1 MDMDSTHERRPTM
14 TPTKTTK
21 TLPALIALLAA
32 ATLSGAALADESPRS
47 FEHERVGTPKT
58 RAEVIAELQQ
68 AQQAGL
74 NFIWDDNHAPVL
86 TVAATPRTR
95 AEVIAELREAQASGE
110 FERLH
115 ADEPAAV
122 RVRPAAKARST
133 AGSTPTLR

>member
-1 MDMDSTHERRPTM
+1 M
-14 TPTKTTK
+14 
-21 TLPALIALLAA
+21 
-32 ATLSGAALADESPRS
+32 
-47 FEHERVGTPKT
+47 
-58 RAEVIAELQQ
+58 
-68 AQQAGL
+68 
-74 NFIWDDNHAPVL
+74 L

>member
-14 TPTKTTK
+14 TSAKTPAPAR

-47 FEHERVGTPKT
+47 FEHEHVGTPK
-58 RAEVIAELQQ
+58 
-68 AQQAGL
+68 
-74 NFIWDDNHAPVL
+74 
-86 TVAATPRTR
+86 TR

>member
-14 TPTKTTK
+14 TPTK

-47 FEHERVGTPKT
+47 FEHERVGTPK
-58 RAEVIAELQQ
+58 
-68 AQQAGL
+68 
-74 NFIWDDNHAPVL
+74 
-86 TVAATPRTR
+86 TR

>member
-1 MDMDSTHERRPTM
+1 M
-14 TPTKTTK
+14 TPKTTTK

-47 FEHERVGTPKT
+47 FGHERVGTPK
-58 RAEVIAELQQ
+58 
-68 AQQAGL
+68 
-74 NFIWDDNHAPVL
+74 
-86 TVAATPRTR
+86 TR

-122 RVRPAAKARST
+122 RVRPAGLATPPARN
-133 AGSTPTLR
+133 R